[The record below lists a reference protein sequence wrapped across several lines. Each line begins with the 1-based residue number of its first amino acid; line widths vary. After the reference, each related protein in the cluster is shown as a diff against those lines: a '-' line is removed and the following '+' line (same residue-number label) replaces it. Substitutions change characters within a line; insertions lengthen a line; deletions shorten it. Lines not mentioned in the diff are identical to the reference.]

1 MITQQQKQLA
11 QQMLEFAKR
20 NGCSACRI
28 VIGSGTE
35 SSFEYR
41 DTKLDELQQSSQNYL
56 SATLFVDGRYGSY
69 STNRLEKK
77 EVEKFIKNAIAS
89 TRYLAEDPYRTL
101 PAPDRYYKG
110 KDAPDACYDKQFDS
124 INPDDKLQLAKATVE
139 EIYQT
144 DPRIISVSGSYGDGD
159 WFDYRIDSNG
169 FEGEKAQTSFSLSA
183 SVSLKG
189 DGDARPESWWYDSA
203 LFWEKLQK
211 TNIGKKALE
220 RALRKLGQEKIKSG
234 VYPMIV
240 DNMSVGRLLSPI
252 IGALNGDQLAQRNS
266 FLVDKLGQTI
276 ASEKLTLTDEPHL
289 VQASG
294 SRWFDAEGVATRQR
308 AVIENGVLKTY
319 LIDTYNA
326 NKLKVEPTISGVSV
340 LTFKY
345 GNNNLDE
352 MIAQLKKGILV
363 TGFNG
368 GNSNSTTGDFSFGIE
383 GFLIENGKLVKPISE
398 MNITGNLLSLW
409 ASLVEVGNDARE
421 NSSWR
426 TPSLLF
432 DKVSFSGL

>member
-383 GFLIENGKLVKPISE
+383 GFLVENGKLVKPISE

-409 ASLVEVGNDARE
+409 ASLIEVGNDARE